1 MVKILGRAWK
11 YGDGVSTDLIMPGK
25 YKFKTIDPKELAEH
39 AMEGIDPEFSKKV
52 KRGDIIVAGWN
63 FGCGSSRE
71 QAPLALKHAGVGAVI
86 AKSFSRI
93 FFRNSINIGLP
104 IVESPDIFEE
114 TEEGDLIEVDLDGGL
129 VRNLSKNKSFSVKP
143 LPGFLLRILQ
153 DGGLVE
159 HFRRRGKFEWG

>member
-25 YKFKTIDPKELAEH
+25 YKFKTIDPMELAEH